1 MQSHTISLII
11 IIQWTTTNIGGLL
24 ISLAGPPMKQV
35 FEDPLDPKKTSR
47 PSQTTEINIMVDNSD
62 KSKCGTHEK
71 MWIDPGKTW
80 QTILLLI
87 EEMIWYN
94 WLISRSHSLDQHHI
108 HGGTTEI
115 EHKRTNKWHETFW
128 WISFFK
134 CFGYLSQWLPSF
146 DGPVGSVRW
155 TNKLDG

>member
-1 MQSHTISLII
+1 MNHHKYRWLSDFLGCVSTDE
-11 IIQWTTTNIGGLL
+11 TGLW
-24 ISLAGPPMKQV
+24 GPFGPQKD
-35 FEDPLDPKKTSR
+35 F
-47 PSQTTEINIMVDNSD
+47 
-62 KSKCGTHEK
+62 
-71 MWIDPGKTW
+71 
-80 QTILLLI
+80 QTIADDRNQHHGRQFWQVQVRNSR
-87 EEMIWYN
+87 ENVDRSRQNMANNFATYREMIWYN